1 MAIEFLQ
8 AQKKQRYMMLI
19 LTFTICA
26 ILLVVWLGFFRQ
38 PESVVPVSTPTLI
51 QPKIE
56 INWDVLADEKLEV
69 LKTFERIPELKDE
82 VGRENPFTDY

>member
-26 ILLVVWLGFFRQ
+26 ILLVVWMGFFRGEE
-38 PESVVPVSTPTLI
+38 PIAPVSTSTFI
-51 QPKIE
+51 QSEVE
-56 INWDVLADEKLEV
+56 INWEALSDEKIEA
-69 LKTFERIPELKDE
+69 LKTFERIPELKGD
-82 VGRENPFTDY
+82 VGRENPFANY

>member
-19 LTFTICA
+19 LTFTICG

-38 PESVVPVSTPTLI
+38 PAPVVPVSTPTSI

-56 INWDVLADEKLEV
+56 INWDVLADEKLEA
-69 LKTFERIPELKDE
+69 LKTFERIPELKEE